1 MGQQLIRVRFEV
13 HNGNHA
19 SFCVPPFCQRNR
31 PAEAE
36 ECDDL
41 HSWAHVLSHLG
52 CLMQQRPAVCLLH
65 PSFADFLFT
74 RSRCD
79 RAHWLFYQPSLHHYI
94 AVRCIN
100 HLNDE
105 LKENIWNMIISPDAV
120 NMTLP
125 EDLEYACLYW
135 IEHNCRVKGADSG
148 ILQSLEIFLF
158 KHLWHWLEAMS
169 ILRATREVI
178 GLLRKL
184 ASCLRSW
191 LLQRVLIHS
200 HGTGALIY
208 LTRGVI

>member
-1 MGQQLIRVRFEV
+1 
-13 HNGNHA
+13 
-19 SFCVPPFCQRNR
+19 
-31 PAEAE
+31 
-36 ECDDL
+36 
-41 HSWAHVLSHLG
+41 
-52 CLMQQRPAVCLLH
+52 
-65 PSFADFLFT
+65 
-74 RSRCD
+74 
-79 RAHWLFYQPSLHHYI
+79 
-94 AVRCIN
+94 
-100 HLNDE
+100 
-105 LKENIWNMIISPDAV
+105 MIISPDAV

-208 LTRGVI
+208 LTRGVIQRSDQTSNRRTAPAGSGSGGGQIFEFVAMLYAEFTYKADQKANAMCNLQCWAHSKHRA